1 MKVNREEF
9 NVKGSDLKEKVKELL
24 HEGNVRRIIIKNGER
39 QTIMEIPVT
48 AGVLAVLVAPIAA
61 AIGAVAALAAEWS
74 IEVERRTGEGDEPDA
89 G

>member
-9 NVKGSDLKEKVKELL
+9 NVKGSDLKEKVRELL
-24 HEGNVRRIIIKNGER
+24 HEGNVRRIIIKNSER

-74 IEVERRTGEGDEPDA
+74 IVVERRGEEDDEPDA

>member
-1 MKVNREEF
+1 MKIGREEF
-9 NVKGSDLKEKVKELL
+9 NVKSADLKDKVKELL
-24 HEGNVRRIIIKNGER
+24 HEGNVRRIIIKNSER

-48 AGVLAVLVAPIAA
+48 AGLLAVLVAPIAA

-74 IEVERRTGEGDEPDA
+74 IEVERRDDGDEPGA